1 MRFVNGKAAG
11 AKLKFVLLEGL
22 RRLLQKILAELKLT
36 GLGERMYAPVFMKH
50 IIKNDNT
57 EAVLHVNLLV
67 WTDGVAL
74 FPAAKTKGGC

>member
-1 MRFVNGKAAG
+1 
-11 AKLKFVLLEGL
+11 
-22 RRLLQKILAELKLT
+22 
-36 GLGERMYAPVFMKH
+36 MYAPIFMKH

-74 FPAAKTKGGC
+74 FPAAEGKVAVEKC

>member
-1 MRFVNGKAAG
+1 
-11 AKLKFVLLEGL
+11 
-22 RRLLQKILAELKLT
+22 
-36 GLGERMYAPVFMKH
+36 MYAPVFMKH

-74 FPAAKTKGGC
+74 FPATETKDGCWEWHKNFVSVQVLS

>member
-1 MRFVNGKAAG
+1 
-11 AKLKFVLLEGL
+11 
-22 RRLLQKILAELKLT
+22 
-36 GLGERMYAPVFMKH
+36 MYAAVFMKH

-74 FPAAKTKGGC
+74 FPAEERKVAAEKGKRTLSLCARPA

>member
-1 MRFVNGKAAG
+1 
-11 AKLKFVLLEGL
+11 
-22 RRLLQKILAELKLT
+22 
-36 GLGERMYAPVFMKH
+36 MYAPIFMKH

-74 FPAAKTKGGC
+74 FPAAERKVAVEKC